1 MKVVFTVD
9 FVIFTINL
17 KLFKMKNIFKVFII
31 FLFLGYSNF
40 IYSQLT
46 PCNLTGGSVYIDHT
60 TSPWMMNAT
69 VNGMSQYSYIWTNGA
84 NANQTPFYS
93 QWCVNILDLISG
105 CDTIICQDCIP
116 DSNALCMCTMIYMPV
131 CGCDGNMY
139 PNSCV
144 ADCADVAWTPAVS
157 NGMPGG
163 FLPCTQPS
171 TCEVEI
177 DGDSIICNWGN
188 PQILVAS
195 PTASSNPFV
204 TYLWSTGQ
212 TGPVLT
218 ITNPGTYCVTATDST
233 GCVDSECF
241 TVDVEEMIIYSIP
254 SPPNIC
260 LGDSVFMWLNP
271 ILPISNIVW
280 VPTGNTT
287 SSTTDFPTVS
297 TTYVVEALDANGCD
311 RRGEIEVI
319 VYPSTPLNTMTIPNP
334 PSVCVGDS
342 VVIEVNQGFVNYWWN
357 TGNPLDQGEDRVV
370 IYPTQDFTYVVEA
383 LDSNGCE
390 SREEILVL
398 VDTCVTGIHSEMFSK
413 VNVYPNPTSDKI
425 YIDLPTNEI
434 FTISVLSMEGKL
446 ILQEIEVLN
455 SIVIASKKLTK
466 GSYILRIENDKGTLN
481 QIIIFE

>member
-1 MKVVFTVD
+1 MK
-9 FVIFTINL
+9 IL
-17 KLFKMKNIFKVFII
+17 YKLFFTLLVIGSFFNANAQT
-31 FLFLGYSNF
+31 S
-40 IYSQLT
+40 
-46 PCNLTGGSVYIDHT
+46 PCALMGGSVYLDYST
-60 TSPWMMNAT
+60 TPSMMNAT
-69 VNGMSQYSYIWTNGA
+69 VNGMSQYSYVWNNGMTGV
-84 NANQTPFYS
+84 NQTQIYPG
-93 QWCVNILDLISG
+93 WCVTITDLTTG
-105 CDTIICQDCIP
+105 CDTIICENCISVP
-116 DSNALCMCTMIYMPV
+116 CTSPCPMIYMPV
-131 CGCDGNMY
+131 CGCDGVQY
-139 PNSCV
+139 ANSCL
-144 ADCADVAWTPAVS
+144 AICAGVGWTPAVS

-218 ITNPGTYCVTATDST
+218 ITTPGTYCVTATDST
-233 GCVDSECF
+233 GCVDSACF
-241 TVDVEEMIIYSIP
+241 TVDVEEMVIYSTP
-254 SPPNIC
+254 SPPDIC
-260 LGDSVFMWLNP
+260 LGDSIFMWLNP

-287 SSTTDFPTVS
+287 SSIIDFPTVS

-319 VYPSTPLNTMTIPNP
+319 VYPSTPLNPMTVPNP

-357 TGNPLDQGEDRVV
+357 TGNSLDQGEDRVV
-370 IYPTQDFTYVVEA
+370 IFPTQDFTYVVEA

-398 VDTCVTGIHSEMFSK
+398 VDTCATGFYSEMFSK
-413 VNVYPNPTSDKI
+413 ISIYPNPTKDI
-425 YIDLPTNEI
+425 LHVDLPENEVFSVSM
-434 FTISVLSMEGKL
+434 FTIEGKL
-446 ILQEIEVLN
+446 ISRERNVMN
-455 SIVIASKKLTK
+455 SISISSADIAK
-466 GSYILRIENDKGTLN
+466 GQYILQIKNNKGTFN
-481 QIIIFE
+481 RKVIFE